1 MTAATI
7 EPSAGVP
14 ARQRSSLSRFL
25 AHSLVIAR
33 RNLITL
39 VRMPEIIVFAAIQPI
54 MFVLLFRYVFGGAI
68 AVQGIS
74 YVDFLVPGIVVQMVA
89 FNCFGTALG
98 VNEDA
103 NKGLLDRLRSLP
115 MSRSAFLTGRIM
127 ADTVRVIFSIVLLT
141 IVGYLVGFRVQTGI
155 APALL
160 AFLLA
165 TGFGVAFCWIGAFIG
180 LAIRSPEAVQSGG
193 FIWLFPLTFISSA
206 FAPPGTMP
214 GWLQAFVEVNPV
226 TRVVDALRA
235 LLLGF
240 PARDDVIA
248 SIAWILGI
256 GIVFSVLAV
265 RQYRKLT

>member
-7 EPSAGVP
+7 EPGATAP
-14 ARQRSSLSRFL
+14 ARQRSSLARFI
-25 AHSLVIAR
+25 AHALVIAR

-54 MFVLLFRYVFGGAI
+54 MFMLLFRYVFGGAI
-68 AVQGIS
+68 TVPGMN
-74 YVDFLVPGIVVQMVA
+74 YVSFLVPGIVVQMVA

-115 MSRSAFLTGRIM
+115 MSRSAFLSGRIM
-127 ADTVRVIFSIVLLT
+127 ADTVRVIFSIVLLA
-141 IVGYLVGFRVQTGI
+141 IVGYLVGFRIEGGLG
-155 APALL
+155 PALL
-160 AFLLA
+160 AFVLA

-193 FIWLFPLTFISSA
+193 FIWLFPLTFLSSA
-206 FAPPGTMP
+206 FAPPESMP
-214 GWLQAFVEVNPV
+214 DWLQAFVEVNPV
-226 TRVVDALRA
+226 TRTVDALRA

-248 SIAWILGI
+248 SIAWTAGI
-256 GIVFSVLAV
+256 GVVFFLLAV